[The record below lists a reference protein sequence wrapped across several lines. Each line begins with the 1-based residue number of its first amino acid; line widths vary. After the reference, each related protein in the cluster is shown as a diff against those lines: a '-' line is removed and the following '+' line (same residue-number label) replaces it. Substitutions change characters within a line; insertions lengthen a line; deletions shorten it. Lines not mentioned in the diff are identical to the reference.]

1 LTEII
6 SVVYAHYE
14 MISQAHKNLREM
26 AIRLS
31 TGTAKDKEANAAFTV
46 HPFVIPMTNSKRL
59 LTYLEHYLK
68 NIEFAASQMD
78 RILREHQALSRI
90 NHSFNQEGMSNLFSK
105 DKTPINR
112 NQATVRTRNSRI

>member
-1 LTEII
+1 MQLNE
-6 SVVYAHYE
+6 
-14 MISQAHKNLREM
+14 
-26 AIRLS
+26 
-31 TGTAKDKEANAAFTV
+31 
-46 HPFVIPMTNSKRL
+46 
-59 LTYLEHYLK
+59 YLK

-112 NQATVRTRNSRI
+112 NQTTVRTRNSRI